1 MSYVSRFLK
10 GNWIK
15 KAGSY
20 AFNAPKMK
28 GLLLQ
33 LGKYIGKNG
42 LSKVKETLVLMKDY
56 LCDVTTGKYKD
67 YDGKKL
73 ILIIA
78 AVIYVVTPFDIWPD
92 FIPPG
97 FIDDVT
103 IVAWAMKEAASE
115 LEKYKEIKSKDLP
128 PTEA

>member
-10 GNWIK
+10 GNWMK

-20 AFNAPKMK
+20 VLNPKKMK
-28 GLLLQ
+28 ALLFQ
-33 LGKYIGKNG
+33 LDKYIGKNG

-56 LCDVTTGKYKD
+56 VCDVTTGKYKD

-73 ILIIA
+73 IVIIA
-78 AVIYVVTPFDIWPD
+78 AMIYVVAPFDMWPD

-115 LEKYKEIKSKDLP
+115 LEKYKQIKSKESKP
-128 PTEA
+128 EKV

>member
-28 GLLLQ
+28 GLLKQ

-56 LCDVTTGKYKD
+56 LRDVTTGKCCNGNNSY
-67 YDGKKL
+67 
-73 ILIIA
+73 
-78 AVIYVVTPFDIWPD
+78 
-92 FIPPG
+92 
-97 FIDDVT
+97 
-103 IVAWAMKEAASE
+103 
-115 LEKYKEIKSKDLP
+115 
-128 PTEA
+128 